1 MITTIKFIQYPHK
14 GPFSNYNSNSLMIWE
29 RIYTRRLNNFIFVII
44 DYLMKPNFLYW
55 VKVFVV
61 FFIHT
66 ILEIIVWLLTKGPNV
81 FRIDMLVST
90 LINQSIDN
98 YWENMEWRNA
108 LFVLKKF
115 KTRLSSAV
123 FVVSFLT
130 KLKLV
135 SQTNQ
140 KWNGTFPHG

>member
-98 YWENMEWRNA
+98 
-108 LFVLKKF
+108 
-115 KTRLSSAV
+115 
-123 FVVSFLT
+123 
-130 KLKLV
+130 
-135 SQTNQ
+135 
-140 KWNGTFPHG
+140 